1 MRRVPDPDGPVHR
14 RSRDQSQSHPVVA
27 ASTRRTTGS
36 AAETRR
42 GKAGAG
48 SVLPPSFPATGRAS
62 GRGASR
68 LTANAAGVSPP
79 PQPCD
84 IW

>member
-1 MRRVPDPDGPVHR
+1 MPDPAGEVHL
-14 RSRDQSQSHPVVA
+14 RSRDQSQSQPVVT

-36 AAETRR
+36 SAETRI

-48 SVLPPSFPATGRAS
+48 SRFPASFPATGRAS

-68 LTANAAGVSPP
+68 LTAKTAGVRPP